1 MGAAALPLQPRHGH
15 WRKARSVR
23 CWISGHRAPLLG
35 SRVAS
40 FDGARS
46 SALALGFT
54 RVNGTR
60 SPRRKPGDSG
70 WHAFP
75 GAVRRGFE
83 PGNCVPSSGRDG
95 GVVFVP
101 GVPGF
106 PPGASWTDDE
116 TDSRCKGPA
125 KRRSQ
130 PDSCSGDALSSHSA
144 QHRNPQAEPAL
155 LRGPGL
161 LPDHHAARRTLHP
174 PHAAAKR
181 QPIQR
186 PCCCQ
191 VGATAQKTFSPSLI
205 NSG

>member
-144 QHRNPQAEPAL
+144 QHQKTQAELMLGASRTAISIPSA
-155 LRGPGL
+155 RASGFQGTGP
-161 LPDHHAARRTLHP
+161 PNPTNQ
-174 PHAAAKR
+174 
-181 QPIQR
+181 QPI
-186 PCCCQ
+186 PP
-191 VGATAQKTFSPSLI
+191 GA
-205 NSG
+205 

>member
-1 MGAAALPLQPRHGH
+1 MIPRGRRPAKRTAARCRGFACSMLPGFHPGLFVWMPGLEGRVDSNRAAARQANRGTMPR
-15 WRKARSVR
+15 VR
-23 CWISGHRAPLLG
+23 VH
-35 SRVAS
+35 
-40 FDGARS
+40 
-46 SALALGFT
+46 
-54 RVNGTR
+54 
-60 SPRRKPGDSG
+60 
-70 WHAFP
+70 HA
-75 GAVRRGFE
+75 
-83 PGNCVPSSGRDG
+83 
-95 GVVFVP
+95 
-101 GVPGF
+101 PGF

-191 VGATAQKTFSPSLI
+191 VGATAQKTFSPSYALGSVKLGI
-205 NSG
+205 HVNPGSKSSLHLRGAVEPPEPPGKCQPEPVQ